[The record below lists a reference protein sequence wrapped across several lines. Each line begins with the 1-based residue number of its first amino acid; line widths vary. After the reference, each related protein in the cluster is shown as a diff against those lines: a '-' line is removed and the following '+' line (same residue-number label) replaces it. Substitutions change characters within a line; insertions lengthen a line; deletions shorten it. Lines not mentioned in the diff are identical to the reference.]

1 MKYLGNAYEY
11 LQLETLGP
19 KNSELLIEPREKSL
33 TILWFE
39 SGVSELIID
48 GEKRTFVKNQMV
60 FLTEFHTVKIISIEE
75 IRFLRFNQAFYCVQD
90 NDLEVAC
97 KGMLFFGA
105 SELPV
110 INITVDHLEKFET
123 IWKMFNIEILDEDH
137 LQLNMLQMMLRR
149 YLILCTRVYKKQEHY
164 PKIKAESDVIRD
176 FNFLVENHFKTKHS
190 LNEYAALMN
199 KSAKTISNIFSK
211 LGSKTPLQF
220 IKDRKMLEARRL
232 LQYSKLQIQ
241 EIAYEIGYGDIQTF
255 SRFFKNNEGVS
266 PSKFK
271 EIHS

>member
-60 FLTEFHTVKIISIEE
+60 FLTEFHTVKIISIEK

-110 INITVDHLEKFET
+110 INITDDHLEKFET
-123 IWKMFNIEILDEDH
+123 IWKMFNIEILDDDH